1 MKTRWLICFL
11 LMLFAGVSTARAE
24 TPVNLIAGKQVE
36 AEAKLVVGSKLV
48 GVYPDANGKKKN
60 YLVEIREIKANKML
74 KIVWIEDGSETDDV
88 RPDELYY
95 IGEATATRRSR
106 TAALPEAYRSLDKNG
121 DGQIGLYEWDRA
133 KFAEF
138 RKLDK
143 NGDGFLTP
151 QELGSTSGGAMAT
164 SGTPP
169 KEGDPKNATANAPK
183 MAPANLTE
191 YKDKLK
197 ETLTFTLTGKADA
210 GAVIGTGPYALD
222 SNLAAVAVHAGV
234 LKNGATGQIT
244 VSIIAP
250 VERFAGSTM
259 NEVTS
264 VERNEAGPAF
274 TIK

>member
-1 MKTRWLICFL
+1 MQIRWLICFL
-11 LMLFAGVSTARAE
+11 LMSSTGVSTARAE

-36 AEAKLVVGSKLV
+36 ADAKLTVGAKLVGI
-48 GVYPDANGKKKN
+48 YPDAKGKQKN
-60 YLVEIREIKANKML
+60 YLVEVREIKANKTL

-88 RPDELYY
+88 RPEELYY

-106 TAALPEAYRSLDKNG
+106 TAALPETYRSLDKNG

-151 QELGSTSGGAMAT
+151 QELGSSNGSAAATAGTSTKDGDAKSAPAN
-164 SGTPP
+164 PP
-169 KEGDPKNATANAPK
+169 KA
-183 MAPANLTE
+183 APANLAE
-191 YKDKLK
+191 FKDKIN

-210 GAVIGTGPYALD
+210 GPVIGVGPYAID
-222 SNLAAVAVHAGV
+222 SSLAAVAVHSGV

-244 VSIIAP
+244 VTITAP
-250 VERFAGSTM
+250 AEKFTASTA

-264 VERNEAGPAF
+264 LERNEAGPAF